1 MKVNLLLLMIAV
13 VGFLPHRSL
22 AQTGIPVFSEPS
34 AQGRYYPKLTT
45 SPSGKIVLT
54 YAEKEGTTAR
64 YYVAVSDNAGRSF
77 TTPKP
82 IGLAEFGSAI
92 LQRQPYVVLD
102 KNNIMHVVFDLSI
115 GNNER
120 ALHHRSSSD
129 MGATWSMP
137 VRISAEPPARP
148 QDFATI
154 AVDDEGAIYISYISV
169 LADASDEYTHIFLVR
184 STDGGK
190 AWSRE
195 KRVDAFPVGG
205 CCECC
210 IQNIIVD
217 AKGDVVI
224 AFRSNIMNRRD
235 IHIVRSSDRGQTL
248 SAPQLIQSEPWF
260 INGCPGTG
268 PSIRSDSTGTLHI
281 TWRDTRDAAFA
292 GSCYY
297 ASVPPNSTATPV
309 NVLINPPIGTDG
321 EYPIVAT
328 EPSGTSVAMVYH
340 SFDGVYYTERD
351 MLPSR
356 RTLSTQGLSNP
367 CVSVVW
373 HGNGFLSVWQE
384 QRESGADIV
393 SYRTDVVSA
402 VEDSAESHEPMQCE
416 SILYFDL
423 QGRIITDKHLN
434 QVVFGVCT
442 STPPHLHRSPK

>member
-1 MKVNLLLLMIAV
+1 MKALALLLILMATGV
-13 VGFLPHRSL
+13 FPQRTL
-22 AQTGIPVFSEPS
+22 AQTGIPVFSKPS
-34 AQGRYYPKLTT
+34 VQGRYHPKLTT
-45 SPSGKIVLT
+45 APDGRIVLT
-54 YAEKEGTTAR
+54 FSEKEGTMAH
-64 YYVAVSDNAGRSF
+64 YYVAVSDNAGRTF
-77 TTPKP
+77 TTPRS
-82 IGLAEFGSAI
+82 IGLAEFGAAI

-102 KNNIMHVVFDLSI
+102 KNNIMHVAVEQSI

-129 MGATWSMP
+129 MGASWSMP

-169 LADASDEYTHIFLVR
+169 LSDASDEYTHIFLVR

-190 AWSRE
+190 TWSRE
-195 KRVDAFPVGG
+195 RRVDAFAVGG

-235 IHIVRSSDRGQTL
+235 IHIVRSSDGGQTFT
-248 SAPQLIQSEPWF
+248 APQLIQSEPWF
-260 INGCPGTG
+260 IDGCPGTG
-268 PSIRSDSTGTLHI
+268 PSVRSDSTGTLHI
-281 TWRDTRDAAFA
+281 TWRDTRDVAFA

-297 ASVPPNSTATPV
+297 AAVPPNSTSTPI
-309 NVLINPPIGTDG
+309 NVLLNPPLGTDG

-328 EPSGTSVAMVYH
+328 DPSGTSVAMVYH
-340 SFDGVYYTERD
+340 SFDGIYYTERE
-351 MLPSR
+351 MLPTR

-373 HGNGFLSVWQE
+373 HGNGFLSIWQE
-384 QRESGADIV
+384 QRESGSDIV
-393 SYRTDVVSA
+393 SYRTDIVSA
-402 VEDSAESHEPMQCE
+402 IDDSPESTVSVQCDP
-416 SILYFDL
+416 ILFFDL
-423 QGRIITDKHLN
+423 QGRIITDKHPN
-434 QVVFGVCT
+434 HVVFGVCT